1 MLYLSVLL
9 EYLKNLQRQLFLLI
23 IHLHKDSYDLQDT
36 IVILGRTH
44 ALLSTRACMFMF
56 MFT

>member
-9 EYLKNLQRQLFLLI
+9 EYLKTFQHQLVLLI
-23 IHLHKDSYDLQDT
+23 VHLHKDSYDLQGT
-36 IVILGRTH
+36 IVILGRTY